1 MNQNEPKMNQNEPK
15 MNQNEPKMN
24 QNEPMIFNENE
35 LNCQYCNKLF
45 NTIPSKRRHEI
56 HRCKH
61 NPNIIIK
68 NGTKINITDRKK
80 LVSLIDSLF
89 DKHAGDTIIN
99 NTNSHNNINNST
111 NNTII
116 LNNYGQED
124 ISHITDKMKMNL
136 IKLPFDSV
144 QEMISKFILVKKTR
158 K

>member
-1 MNQNEPKMNQNEPK
+1 
-15 MNQNEPKMN
+15 MN

-124 ISHITDKMKMNL
+124 ITHN
-136 IKLPFDSV
+136 
-144 QEMISKFILVKKTR
+144 
-158 K
+158 